1 MKTLKVLGLVALI
14 FVAGVA
20 GGVVATRFMLRR
32 MVQYINLHPNI
43 ARTNIEINIDMRL
56 NRRLALN
63 AEQRDQVRQILKDSR
78 EKMRDVR
85 EEFQPRLNEISLE
98 ARTNIYAVLQ
108 PYQQDRFAEF
118 LEENRQFLAV
128 REMPPQR
135 NKQTNAPIEK

>member
-43 ARTNIEINIDMRL
+43 ARTNIEMNIDMRL

-118 LEENRQFLAV
+118 LEENRQFLPV
-128 REMPPQR
+128 RELPPQR